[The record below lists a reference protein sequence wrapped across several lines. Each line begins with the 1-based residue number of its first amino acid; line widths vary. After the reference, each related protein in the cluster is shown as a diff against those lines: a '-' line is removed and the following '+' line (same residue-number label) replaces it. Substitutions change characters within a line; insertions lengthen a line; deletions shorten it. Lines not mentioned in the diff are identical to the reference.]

1 MRIYLDMCCLQRPMD
16 DQTYFRVHMETEA
29 VLGILAWC
37 EAGNAELLSSVALN
51 YEIDHNPNPVR
62 KAFVQESLSKSS
74 LIVQASE
81 SVEQRARTYNNQGVK
96 VLDALHLACAVDA
109 QATYFC
115 TCDDRFLRRA
125 KLIETGQTRVVSPL
139 ELIEVIEP

>member
-1 MRIYLDMCCLQRPMD
+1 MD
-16 DQTYFRVHMETEA
+16 DQTHFRIHMETEA

-37 EAGNAELLSSVALN
+37 DAGNAQLLSSVALD
-51 YEIDHNPNPVR
+51 YEINHNPNPVR
-62 KAFVQESLSKSS
+62 KAFVQESLSKCN
-74 LIVQASE
+74 LIVQALE
-81 SVEQRARTYNNQGVK
+81 SVEQRARGYNNHGIK

-109 QATYFC
+109 HATYFC

-125 KLIETGQTRVVSPL
+125 KQVETGQTRVVSPL